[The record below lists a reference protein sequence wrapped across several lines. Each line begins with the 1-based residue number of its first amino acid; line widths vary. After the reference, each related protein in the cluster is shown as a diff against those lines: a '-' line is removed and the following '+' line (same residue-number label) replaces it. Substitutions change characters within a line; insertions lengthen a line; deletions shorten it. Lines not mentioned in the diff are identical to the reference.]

1 MKKTKIM
8 LLIMIAIISA
18 IFVNTN
24 VNAQEYIGD
33 FVYGDNT
40 ETKVYINKKQTNGYT
55 KWKRSS
61 TIVQRSTGKIVYC
74 LEPMVDIV
82 EGELYNV
89 TSEDYLAVANLTEAQ
104 YDRIKLLAYYGY
116 GYGNHTALDW
126 VSVTQVLIWRT
137 TRPDLD
143 IYFSWSSNAQNRDD
157 SIFADKIS
165 ELNSLVASHYNR
177 PSFNTNTINTTIGKT
192 ETITDT
198 NNVLNSYRIKSQ
210 SNVSATIS
218 GNNLIVSATGV
229 GDGVITLEKVSN
241 RFGADPLIFYA
252 TDSQN
257 VYMPGDPKPVAAKL
271 NVKVLGGK
279 VKINKLDFE
288 TEDNTP
294 QGEATLEG
302 AVYGI
307 YIESGD
313 KVSTITTDSNGQATS
328 DYLPS
333 LGNFYLKED
342 SASNGYELDTRKYNF
357 TISEDNLNPEINVY
371 EKVIKMTYSL
381 TKVIAQNETGDMQV
395 EDGAKFAFI
404 NKNGETVQEVITDS
418 EGKLTVELPFGVY
431 TVKQLTSKQGHEKVK
446 DYTIE
451 VTKTETINKVIADAE
466 ITAKL
471 RVVKIDSETGEVIKR
486 SGIKFKILNV
496 NTNEYVCQTITY
508 PTQQTICEYETDAN
522 GEFTTPK
529 ALKPG
534 NYKLEEMDQKI
545 EGYLWNR
552 ESHEFSIDENSTLRT
567 DSEYGVIFDTNFEN
581 KRVKGKIIINKV
593 GEKESIVEDG
603 FEYTNE
609 PLKGIKFCL
618 YDMNNTELDCGTT
631 NNEGKLVFNNIELGN
646 YYVKEIE
653 TLDNYVLDNTKHNI
667 ELKYKDQYTP
677 VITYETIIENK
688 LKKGTLEFTKTD
700 FSESRTLPNTL
711 IEIYTNE
718 DELIFSKR
726 TDKDGR
732 IVINEIPVGKYFIL
746 EKEAPEGYLLNE
758 ERMYFEIKENNEI
771 VKSSI
776 KDEIIKGTIEF
787 SKIDFSTEEP
797 LPNTLIEIYND
808 NDELVFSGRT
818 NDEGKI
824 VVEEL
829 EYGKYYILEKEAPEG
844 YLLNEE
850 RMYFEIKEDG
860 EIVKAVMMDE
870 IIKVPDTLKNESY
883 GTIYFG
889 LILIIVGIGV
899 IVYEK
904 TKKKK

>member
-40 ETKVYINKKQTNGYT
+40 ETKVYINKKQSNGYT

-218 GNNLIVSATGV
+218 GNNLVVSATGV
-229 GDGVITLEKVSN
+229 GNGVITLEKVSN

-271 NVKVLGGK
+271 NINVLGGK

-307 YIESGD
+307 YTESGD
-313 KVSTITTDSNGQATS
+313 KVSTITTDSNGQAIS

-371 EKVIKMTYSL
+371 EKVIKMTYNL

-466 ITAKL
+466 ITARL

-618 YDMNNTELDCGTT
+618 YDMNNTEQDCGTT
-631 NNEGKLVFNNIELGN
+631 NNEGKLVFNNLELGN

-700 FSESRTLPNTL
+700 FSESKTLPNTL

-732 IVINEIPVGKYFIL
+732 IVINEIPVGKYYFL

-758 ERMYFEIKENNEI
+758 ERMYFEIKENKEV

-829 EYGKYYILEKEAPEG
+829 EYGKYYILEKEAPDG

>member
-1 MKKTKIM
+1 MKKTKTM

-40 ETKVYINKKQTNGYT
+40 ETKVYINKKQSNGYT

-218 GNNLIVSATGV
+218 GNNLLVSATGV

-271 NVKVLGGK
+271 NIKVLGGK
-279 VKINKLDFE
+279 VKVNKLDFE

-307 YIESGD
+307 YTESGD

-418 EGKLTVELPFGVY
+418 EGKLTVELPYGVY

-552 ESHEFSIDENSTLRT
+552 ESHEFSIDENSSLRT

-593 GEKESIVEDG
+593 GEKESIVENG

-700 FSESRTLPNTL
+700 FSESKTLPNTL

-718 DELIFSKR
+718 DKLIFSKR
-726 TDKDGR
+726 TDRDGR
-732 IVINEIPVGKYFIL
+732 IVINEIPVGKYYIL

-776 KDEIIKGTIEF
+776 KDEIIKGTLEF
-787 SKIDFSTEEP
+787 SKLDFSTEEP

-829 EYGKYYILEKEAPEG
+829 EYGKYYILEKEAPDG

>member
-8 LLIMIAIISA
+8 LLVMIAIISA

-40 ETKVYINKKQTNGYT
+40 ETKVYINKKQSNGYT

-218 GNNLIVSATGV
+218 GNNLLVSATGV

-271 NVKVLGGK
+271 NIKVLGGK

-307 YIESGD
+307 YTESGD

-328 DYLPS
+328 EYLPS

-371 EKVIKMTYSL
+371 EKVIKMTYNL
-381 TKVIAQNETGDMQV
+381 TKVIAQNETGDMLV

-545 EGYLWNR
+545 EGYLWNKG
-552 ESHEFSIDENSTLRT
+552 SHEFSIDENSTLRT

-609 PLKGIKFCL
+609 PLKGIRFCL

-700 FSESRTLPNTL
+700 FSESKTLPNTL

-732 IVINEIPVGKYFIL
+732 TVINEIPVGKYYIL

-758 ERMYFEIKENNEI
+758 ERMYFEIKENKEV

-776 KDEIIKGTIEF
+776 KDEIIKGTLEF
-787 SKIDFSTEEP
+787 SKLDFSTEEP

-829 EYGKYYILEKEAPEG
+829 EYGKYYILEKEAPDG

-860 EIVKAVMMDE
+860 EIVKAFMMDE

>member
-18 IFVNTN
+18 MFVNTN

-40 ETKVYINKKQTNGYT
+40 ETKVYINKKQSNGYT

-210 SNVSATIS
+210 SNVSANIS
-218 GNNLIVSATGV
+218 GNNLLVSATGV

-307 YIESGD
+307 YTESGD

-486 SGIKFKILNV
+486 SGIRFKILNV

-609 PLKGIKFCL
+609 PLKGIRFCL

-646 YYVKEIE
+646 YFVKEIE

-732 IVINEIPVGKYFIL
+732 IVINEIPVGKYYIL

-758 ERMYFEIKENNEI
+758 ERMYFEIKENKEV

-776 KDEIIKGTIEF
+776 KDEIIKGTLEF
-787 SKIDFSTEEP
+787 SKLDFSTEEP
-797 LPNTLIEIYND
+797 LPNTLIEIYNY
-808 NDELVFSGRT
+808 NDELIFSGRT
-818 NDEGKI
+818 NEEGKI
-824 VVEEL
+824 IVEEL
-829 EYGKYYILEKEAPEG
+829 EYGKYYILEKEAPDG

-870 IIKVPDTLKNESY
+870 IIKVPDTDKSENYSS
-883 GTIYFG
+883 IYIG
-889 LILIIVGIGV
+889 ASLIVIGIGV
-899 IVYEK
+899 YIYDRK
-904 TKKKK
+904 RKKK

>member
-40 ETKVYINKKQTNGYT
+40 ETKVYINKKQSNGYT

-218 GNNLIVSATGV
+218 GNNLLVSATGV

-271 NVKVLGGK
+271 NIKVLGGK

-307 YIESGD
+307 YTESGD

-328 DYLPS
+328 EYLPS

-371 EKVIKMTYSL
+371 EKVIKMTYNL

-545 EGYLWNR
+545 EGYLWNKG
-552 ESHEFSIDENSTLRT
+552 SHEFSIDENSTLRT

-609 PLKGIKFCL
+609 PLKGIRFCL

-700 FSESRTLPNTL
+700 FSESKTLPNTL

-732 IVINEIPVGKYFIL
+732 TVINEIPVGKYYIL

-758 ERMYFEIKENNEI
+758 ERMYFEIKENKEV

-776 KDEIIKGTIEF
+776 KDEIIKGTLEF
-787 SKIDFSTEEP
+787 SKLDFSTEEP

-829 EYGKYYILEKEAPEG
+829 EYGKYYILEKEAPDG

-860 EIVKAVMMDE
+860 EIVKAFMMDE

>member
-40 ETKVYINKKQTNGYT
+40 ETKVYINKKQSNGYT

-192 ETITDT
+192 ETIIDT

-218 GNNLIVSATGV
+218 GNNLVVSATGV
-229 GDGVITLEKVSN
+229 GNGVITLEKVSN

-294 QGEATLEG
+294 QGDATLEG

-307 YIESGD
+307 YTESGD

-371 EKVIKMTYSL
+371 EKVIKMTYNL
-381 TKVIAQNETGDMQV
+381 TKVIAQNETGDMLV

-404 NKNGETVQEVITDS
+404 NKNGETVQEVITDT

-545 EGYLWNR
+545 EGYLWNK

-700 FSESRTLPNTL
+700 FSESKTLPNTL

-732 IVINEIPVGKYFIL
+732 TVINEIPVGKYYIL

-758 ERMYFEIKENNEI
+758 ERMYFEIKENKEV

-776 KDEIIKGTIEF
+776 KDEIIKGTLEF
-787 SKIDFSTEEP
+787 SKLDFSTEEP

-829 EYGKYYILEKEAPEG
+829 EYGKYYILEKEAPDG